1 MSSEPAGWLII
12 SETCL
17 RPPCGFSLYPGGML
31 LASLDGQHIG
41 LTVSQVRW
49 LVSSV
54 LRGRS
59 PWAERVGPGHACNG
73 ISLHFLSCL
82 WVLV

>member
-41 LTVSQVRW
+41 LTVSQVCW

-54 LRGRS
+54 FRGR
-59 PWAERVGPGHACNG
+59 PHGQNVFVQGMHATAF
-73 ISLHFLSCL
+73 HFTFCPVSGY
-82 WVLV
+82 